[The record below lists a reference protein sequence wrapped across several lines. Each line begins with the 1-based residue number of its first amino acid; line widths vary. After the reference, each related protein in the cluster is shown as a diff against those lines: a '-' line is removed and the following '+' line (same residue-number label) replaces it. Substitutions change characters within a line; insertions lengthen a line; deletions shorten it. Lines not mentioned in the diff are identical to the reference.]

1 MKVPIDWLKEF
12 TDYSGSIQE
21 IADQLTWAGLE
32 IESLQD
38 QVLDIKTTP
47 NRGDWLS
54 IVGLAREL
62 SAMTGSAFHSPTPQP
77 QESEEET
84 QRWIQVEIHAPD
96 LAPRYCARILRGVQ
110 IKPSPQWLQ
119 KRLES
124 AGLRPICNV
133 VDATNYVMLEMGQ
146 PLHAFDYDTLIGKKI
161 VVRRALPGEK
171 LTTLDSEKRELSP
184 DFLVIADAERAVA
197 LAGVMGGIDTEVTPQ
212 TKTILLESAHFTP
225 SVIRR
230 AVKRLG
236 ISTESSY
243 RFERWVDP
251 SGVPRAADRAAELIQ
266 KIAGGEILRGIVD
279 VYPKPYEHRKI
290 RLAVHQA
297 QKLLGIPLDL
307 QDCEQSLQRLG
318 LKVQTL
324 GEGSL
329 EVEVPSFRPD
339 LVEPIDLIEEIA
351 RIMGYQ
357 KIPSVLPPA
366 NLQGR
371 ASLSQQQIRRVRHL
385 LCRGGL
391 QEVLTHSLIDPE
403 ILALLWEGPLI
414 PLRNPISPEYS
425 VLRPTLL
432 PGLLLTAQRN
442 AYRGTKDVH
451 LFEVGKVFLRKGDTY
466 EEKDRVAGLLMGTRI
481 RNPWNLKSLPMEA
494 DFFAVKGVVEEL
506 LEALHVS
513 ADFCPA
519 TAPGFH
525 PGRTAQVVTE
535 KGSIGILGELH
546 PSIQEQL
553 ELPSRVYLFE
563 IDLEGLFASSQPVT
577 YHPLSRYPALER
589 DLALLIPISVPAKQ
603 VERVLKEASGPLLES
618 LSLFDVY
625 TGPGIPEG
633 FRSLAF
639 HLTFRSPERT
649 LTEEDITPM
658 IARIL
663 EKISQIGGR
672 LR

>member
-1 MKVPIDWLKEF
+1 MKVPVDWLKEF
-12 TDYSGSIQE
+12 TDYPGSIQE

-32 IESLQD
+32 VESLQD
-38 QVLDIKTTP
+38 QVLEIKTTP

-62 SAMTGSAFHSPTPQP
+62 SAITGSAFHPPTPQP

-84 QRWIQVEIHAPD
+84 HKWIQIEIYDPD
-96 LAPRYCARILRGVQ
+96 LAPRYCARILRGVHIQ
-110 IKPSPQWLQ
+110 PSPQWLQ
-119 KRLES
+119 QRLES

-133 VDATNYVMLEMGQ
+133 VDVTNYVMLEMGQ

-161 VVRRALPGEK
+161 IVRRAFPGEK
-171 LTTLDSEKRELSP
+171 LTTLDGEERELSP

-197 LAGVMGGIDTEVTPQ
+197 LAGVMGGADTEVTPQ
-212 TKTILLESAHFTP
+212 TRTILLESAHFTP
-225 SVIRR
+225 SAIRR

-266 KIAGGEILRGIVD
+266 KLAGGEILRGIVD
-279 VYPKPYEHRKI
+279 VYPKPYENRKI
-290 RLAVHQA
+290 RLEVRQG
-297 QKLLGIPLDL
+297 QKLLGIPLHL
-307 QDCEQSLQRLG
+307 KDCEQSLQRLG

-324 GEGSL
+324 EEGTL

-339 LVEPIDLIEEIA
+339 LAEPIDLIEEIA
-351 RIMGYQ
+351 RMTGYQ
-357 KIPSVLPPA
+357 KIPSILPSA
-366 NLQGR
+366 NFQGQ
-371 ASLSQQQIRRVRHL
+371 ASLGQRRIRRVRHL

-403 ILALLWEGPLI
+403 VLTLFWEGPFI

-425 VLRPTLL
+425 VLRPTLI

-442 AYRGTKDVH
+442 AHRGARDLH
-451 LFEVGKVFLRKGDTY
+451 LFEVGKVFLRKGDAY
-466 EEKDRVAGLLMGTRI
+466 EERDRVAGLLMGTRI
-481 RNPWNLKSLPMEA
+481 RNPWNLKSLPIEA
-494 DFFAVKGVVEEL
+494 DFFSMKGIVEEL

-513 ADFCPA
+513 ADFQPT

-525 PGRTAQVVTE
+525 PGRTAQVITE

-546 PSIQEQL
+546 PSTQEQL

-563 IDLEGLFASSQPVT
+563 IDLEDLFASSQTVT
-577 YHPLSRYPALER
+577 YHPLSRYPALDR
-589 DLALLIPISVPAKQ
+589 DLALVVPTSVPAKQ
-603 VERVLKEASGPLLES
+603 VELILKKASGPFLES

-633 FRSLAF
+633 YRSLAF

-649 LTEEDITPM
+649 LTEEDIAPIITH
-658 IARIL
+658 IL
-663 EKISQIGGR
+663 EEIQKIGGR